1 MITVENLSFLYRKSK
16 RAVLQVIRKPAPFC
30 MTSPCHLKRGG
41 FTDYLAK
48 MVQANL
54 HYSI

>member
-1 MITVENLSFLYRKSK
+1 MKMITVENLSFLYRKSK
-16 RAVLQVIRKPAPFC
+16 RAVLHDF
-30 MTSPCHLKRGG
+30 SCHLKRGG

>member
-1 MITVENLSFLYRKSK
+1 MKMITVENLSFLYRKSK
-16 RAVLQVIRKPAPFC
+16 RAVL
-30 MTSPCHLKRGG
+30 H
-41 FTDYLAK
+41 DLAK